1 MEDRKFSFKR
11 GNPSTLGVTRD
22 GGGYNFAV
30 AVPPNESEVSLLVYK
45 KGDSEPAKE
54 IPLGDMYRTG
64 SVYAVHVLGFD
75 PACHE
80 YNYRMGK
87 RIVQD
92 PCAVVLRGLGGF
104 GEMNDPGLPHKVRC
118 GFFSSEDFSWE
129 NDRLPMNSYEEM
141 VIYKVHVRGY
151 TMHKNSRVRR
161 KGTFA
166 GLQEKIPYFQE
177 LGVTA
182 LELMPAYEF
191 SEVIAP
197 KDMPPEYVYKMRD
210 RLPLNFWGYTQGY
223 YFAPKAAYS
232 CRQDDPAGEFKEL
245 VKELHKA
252 KMECIMEFYF
262 PQGYNSQMVQA
273 ILRHWRIQ
281 YHIDGFHLVGD
292 VPQSLLVQDPV
303 LSRTKLLFQGVGAG
317 GENRYVAE
325 YNEGFKQDMR
335 KWLKGDGDSLGAA
348 IYRMRRNPDTC
359 AVVNYMA
366 NQDGFTLQDM
376 VSYEKRHNEANKENN
391 QDGSVYNYSWNCGA
405 EGPTRKKA
413 VRALRIQQVKNAF
426 LMVMLS
432 QGTPLI
438 YGGDEFGNSQQGN
451 NNAYC
456 QDNEV
461 GWVDW
466 SRARLNQSMVDFVKE
481 AIVLRKSHPVL
492 HMSSE
497 PSGMDYRSLGYPD
510 ISYHG
515 DRAWY
520 GDMEPGNRQIGI
532 MYCEGYGTDESR
544 EDGFLYLACNMHW
557 ETQRLALPYLPERM
571 RWSVVMKT
579 CEEEE
584 PRCSWVVKDEEEK
597 KEALKYV
604 AVPARTILVLE
615 AREEEALTKSVKG
628 KGGGMDA
635 SLETF

>member
-1 MEDRKFSFKR
+1 MEERKFSLKR
-11 GNPSTLGVTRD
+11 GNPSTLGVTKE
-22 GGGYNFAV
+22 GEGYNFAV
-30 AVPPNESEVSLLVYK
+30 AVPDKSEVSLLLYQRGK
-45 KGDSEPAKE
+45 TEPVHE
-54 IPLGDMYRTG
+54 MPLSVTYRTG
-64 SVYAVHVLGFD
+64 RVYAVHVTGFD

-80 YNYRMGK
+80 YNYRVGG
-87 RIVQD
+87 RVVQD
-92 PCAVVLRGLGGF
+92 PCAAVLRGLPGF
-104 GEMNDPGLPHKVRC
+104 GEVNDLSLPHEVRC
-118 GFFSSEDFSWE
+118 GFLSSGSFEWE
-129 NDRLPMNSYEEM
+129 NDCLPMEPYENM

-166 GLQEKIPYFQE
+166 GLQEKIPYFQD

-191 SEVIAP
+191 SEAAVP
-197 KDMPPEYVYKMRD
+197 EDMPPEYVYKMRE
-210 RLPLNFWGYTQGY
+210 RMPLNFWGYTRGY

-232 CRQDDPAGEFKEL
+232 SNRDDPAGEFKGL
-245 VKELHKA
+245 VKALHRA
-252 KMECIMEFYF
+252 GIECIMEFYF
-262 PQGYNSQMVQA
+262 PPGYNPQMVQA
-273 ILRHWRIQ
+273 VLRHWRIE
-281 YHIDGFHLVGD
+281 YHMDGFHLVGD
-292 VPQSLLVQDPV
+292 VPQSLLVRDPV
-303 LSRTKLLFQGVGAG
+303 LSRTKLLFQGAEAGA
-317 GENRYVAE
+317 ENPYVAE

-335 KWLKGDGDSLGAA
+335 KWLKGDADSLGAA
-348 IYRMRRNPDTC
+348 LYRMRRNPDSW

-391 QDGSVYNYSWNCGA
+391 QDGSKYNYSWNCGA

-413 VRALRIQQVKNAF
+413 IRTLRTRQMKNAV

-438 YGGDEFGNSQQGN
+438 YGGDEFCNSQQGN

-456 QDNEV
+456 QDNET

-466 SRARLNQSMVDFVKE
+466 SRARLNQGMIDFVRE
-481 AIVLRKSHPVL
+481 AIALRKNHPVL
-492 HMSSE
+492 HMSCE
-497 PSGMDYRSLGYPD
+497 PKGMDYRSLGYPD

-520 GDMEPGNRQIGI
+520 GDMEPGSRQIGI
-532 MYCEGYGTDESR
+532 MYCEGYGGEEGR
-544 EDGFLYLACNMHW
+544 EPGFLYLACNLHW
-557 ETQRLALPYLPERM
+557 ETQRLALPHLPERM
-571 RWSVVMKT
+571 RWGVVMKT
-579 CEEEE
+579 CEEED
-584 PRCSWVVKDEEEK
+584 PGNSWIVQDEEEK
-597 KEALKYV
+597 TEALKYV

-615 AREEEALTKSVKG
+615 AREKEELPESVKE